1 MKIKAGFLVVS
12 FLALVGAST
21 SHADSVIG
29 YFNLT
34 CPSGNC
40 SAPEAGPG
48 VTVGPTSTLSTAV
61 GQIILT
67 LNSDGTIAAS
77 LDDYGSATVT
87 VNVWGFALNSSN
99 GLTESAFTPGTPD
112 GTGGWTESFG
122 EPKTGFWSF
131 SAGDNF
137 SLQES
142 WVIGTPGEFTSVWQA
157 LDGGSN
163 SIVDF
168 WLYDTNSAYA
178 DASGNSEYGAN
189 AQPYTPASATP
200 EPGTILLLGSGLAGL
215 AGMVRRKIG
224 LRA

>member
-1 MKIKAGFLVVS
+1 MKIKVGFLAVS
-12 FLALVGAST
+12 FLALASATT

-29 YFNLT
+29 YFNLF
-34 CPSGNC
+34 CNSGNC
-40 SAPEAGPG
+40 SAAEAGQG
-48 VTVGPTSTLSTAV
+48 VTVSSPTTLSTAV

-67 LNSDGTIAAS
+67 LNSDGTITAT
-77 LDDYGSATVT
+77 LDDYGSATET
-87 VNVWGFALNSSN
+87 VHVLGFALNSST

-122 EPKTGFWSF
+122 VPQTGFYSF
-131 SAGDNF
+131 YTEDVP
-137 SLQES
+137 LQES
-142 WVIGTPGEFTSVWQA
+142 WIIGTPGEFTSVWQA

-178 DASGNSEYGAN
+178 DASGNSEYGAD
-189 AQPYTPASATP
+189 AQSYTPVSATP
-200 EPGTILLLGSGLAGL
+200 EPGTMFLLGSGLVGL
-215 AGMVRRKIG
+215 AGMVRRKIA